1 MAEVASLRP
10 QENVSRKDHSGAY
23 GGNEAVTRAVF
34 LDRDGVINQ
43 EAPDGQYVTRWED
56 FHLLPGVIEGI
67 AQLNRAGLRAI
78 VVTNQ
83 RCVAKGLLTEAEL
96 EKLHRQMCEHLAR
109 AGAKIDAI
117 YYCPHELEP
126 ACDCRKP
133 APGMLLEAA
142 RSHGLD
148 LAASWMIGDSDS
160 DIQAGKNA
168 GCRTARLRR
177 KKQTGND
184 AEDSPKGDAD
194 IMAAS
199 FLDAI
204 QQILQLGHSSKGNL
218 SV

>member
-1 MAEVASLRP
+1 MAEG
-10 QENVSRKDHSGAY
+10 VSAGWQGSAWRKVDSGAY
-23 GGNEAVTRAVF
+23 RRNEAVSRAVF

-43 EAPDGQYVTRWED
+43 KAPGGNYVTRWED

-67 AQLNRAGLRAI
+67 AQLNRAGLRVI

-96 EKLHRQMCEHLAR
+96 EKLHRQMCEHLR
-109 AGAKIDAI
+109 PAGARIDAI

-133 APGMLLEAA
+133 RPGMLLEAA
-142 RSHGLD
+142 RTHGLD
-148 LAASWMIGDSDS
+148 LATSWMIGDSDS

-168 GCRTARLRR
+168 GCRTARLPG
-177 KKQTGND
+177 KKRAEND
-184 AEDSPKGDAD
+184 TADEQPAGDAD
-194 IMAAS
+194 IVAVS

-204 QQILQLGHSSKGNL
+204 QQILQLGHS
-218 SV
+218 